1 MKGNCEFEGNVEGL
15 ENLFDVIT
23 VKDLGCLTY
32 FLGLEVARNE
42 RSITLNRR
50 KYALEILQDIDL
62 IGSKPV
68 RTPMKQNLHLS
79 NMKET

>member
-23 VKDLGCLTY
+23 VKDLGYLTY